1 MKGLIEKAEEAMTK
15 MAPHSSAST
24 IGSLSPD
31 FEMRTLRTLQELF
44 NDDKGGK
51 ARAEKKPSFDLG
63 IMDEESRQKLAEF
76 NTEYDNT
83 LLQMGDE
90 SEQILMDNGT
100 LLAIVNDPD
109 TKAR

>member
-1 MKGLIEKAEEAMTK
+1 
-15 MAPHSSAST
+15 
-24 IGSLSPD
+24 
-31 FEMRTLRTLQELF
+31 
-44 NDDKGGK
+44 
-51 ARAEKKPSFDLG
+51 
-63 IMDEESRQKLAEF
+63 MDEERRQKIEEF